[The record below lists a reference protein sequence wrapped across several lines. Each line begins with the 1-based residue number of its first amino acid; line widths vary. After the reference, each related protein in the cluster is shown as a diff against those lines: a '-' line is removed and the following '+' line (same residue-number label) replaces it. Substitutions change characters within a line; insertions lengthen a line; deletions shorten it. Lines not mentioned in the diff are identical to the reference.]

1 MSAMVVTS
9 LFPLLQLDKRLP
21 KHHRKALLPMASP
34 GKFSFSFSKF
44 PEGGLILAIIVLGLL
59 LSVFGG
65 SVQRPKFQ
73 KVEGKQVR
81 VFETGPNG
89 QKVPGFVTVNK
100 FFNAQTLIQIAKDTS
115 FFAIM
120 AVGMTIVII
129 TGGIDLSVGS
139 TYALA
144 SVCGALF
151 LAQYGAS
158 GGLGPVLVGILI
170 TIGVGVLAGLL
181 NGAMIV
187 AFNVHPFIITL
198 GTMAIY
204 RGIAFVQTGGQSIG
218 GFPEQFRSFVRQ
230 EFNGLSLVPLI
241 VMIIV
246 MIIGGIFLATMAIGR
261 KIYAI
266 GGNETASRY
275 SGIRVGAVKALVYAI
290 SGLTAGIAAVL
301 SLGYYGA
308 GSSGDGQGYELNVIA
323 AAVVG
328 GASLVGGKG
337 TALGALLG
345 AVILQ
350 MISNGLVILNIPQ
363 NYSQIVIG
371 LVVIAAVLF
380 DQFNAWLA
388 NRRLLAKTGR
398 IKKEV
403 LASSEAPVSI
413 TPQTK

>member
-1 MSAMVVTS
+1 MA
-9 LFPLLQLDKRLP
+9 LP
-21 KHHRKALLPMASP
+21 S
-34 GKFSFSFSKF
+34 KFSFSFSKF

-59 LSVFGG
+59 LAFFGG
-65 SVQRPKFQ
+65 SVQLPKFQ
-73 KVEGKQVR
+73 NNAEGKQER
-81 VFETGPNG
+81 VFETGPDG
-89 QKVPGFVTVNK
+89 KKSPAFVTVNK
-100 FFNAQTLIQIAKDTS
+100 FFNPRTLIQIAKDTS

-120 AVGMTIVII
+120 AVGMTFVII
-129 TGGIDLSVGS
+129 TGGIDLSVGA

-144 SVCGALF
+144 SVCGALVLTQF
-151 LAQYGAS
+151 GGS
-158 GGLGPVLVGILI
+158 GGPGAVILGILV
-170 TIGVGVLAGLL
+170 TIGIGILGGFL
-181 NGAMIV
+181 NGSMIV
-187 AFNVHPFIITL
+187 GFGVHPFIITL

-204 RGIAFVQTGGQSIG
+204 RGIAFVQTNGQSIG
-218 GFPEQFRSFVRQ
+218 GFPEAFRSFVRQ

-246 MIIGGIFLATMAIGR
+246 MIIGGIFLAKMSLGR

-275 SGIRVGAVKALVYAI
+275 SGIRVGAVKILVYTI
-290 SGLTAGIAAVL
+290 SGLAAGIAAVL

-328 GASLVGGKG
+328 GASLIGGKG

-380 DQFNAWLA
+380 DQFNAWMA

-403 LASSEAPVSI
+403 LASSETPVSI

>member
-1 MSAMVVTS
+1 MS
-9 LFPLLQLDKRLP
+9 
-21 KHHRKALLPMASP
+21 SP
-34 GKFSFSFSKF
+34 AKFGFNFSKF
-44 PEGGLILAIIVLGLL
+44 PEGGLILVIIALGLL
-59 LSVFGG
+59 LAIFGG
-65 SVQRPKFQ
+65 SVQLPKF
-73 KVEGKQVR
+73 ETTPDGKR
-81 VFETGPNG
+81 TRTFEVNASG
-89 QKVPGFVTVNK
+89 QKVPAFVTVNK
-100 FFNAQTLIQIAKDTS
+100 FFNPATLVQIAKDTS

-120 AVGMTIVII
+120 AIGMTVVII
-129 TGGIDLSVGS
+129 TGGIDLSVGAI
-139 TYALA
+139 YALA
-144 SVCGALF
+144 SVCGALI
-151 LAQYGAS
+151 LSPYGPS
-158 GGLGPVLVGILI
+158 GGAGATVLGILV
-170 TIGVGVLAGLL
+170 TIGVGTFLGFL
-181 NGAMIV
+181 NGAMITG
-187 AFNVHPFIITL
+187 FNVHPFIITL

-204 RGIAFVQTGGQSIG
+204 RGIAFVQTNGQSIG
-218 GFPEQFRSFVRQ
+218 GFPEEFRSFVRQ
-230 EFNGLSLVPLI
+230 ELNGLIWVPLVVMLI
-241 VMIIV
+241 VMV
-246 MIIGGIFLATMAIGR
+246 IGGIFLSQTALGR

-275 SGIRVGAVKALVYAI
+275 SGIRVGAVKILVYTI
-290 SGLTAGIAAVL
+290 SGLAAGIAAVL

-308 GSSGDGQGYELNVIA
+308 GASGDGQGYELNVIA

-328 GASLVGGKG
+328 GASLIGGKG

-380 DQFNAWLA
+380 DQFNAWMA

-403 LASSEAPVSI
+403 LASSETPVAI

>member
-1 MSAMVVTS
+1 
-9 LFPLLQLDKRLP
+9 
-21 KHHRKALLPMASP
+21 MASP
-34 GKFSFSFSKF
+34 GKFSFDFSKF
-44 PEGGLILAIIVLGLL
+44 PEGGLILAIVVLGLL
-59 LSVFGG
+59 LAVFGG
-65 SVQRPKFQ
+65 TVQLPKFRINA
-73 KVEGKQVR
+73 EGKTER
-81 VFETGPNG
+81 VMVKNASG
-89 QKVPGFVTVNK
+89 QDVPAFQTVNK
-100 FFNAQTLIQIAKDTS
+100 FFNPKTLVQIAKDTS

-120 AVGMTIVII
+120 AVGMTFVII
-129 TGGIDLSVGS
+129 TGGIDLSVGA

-144 SVCGALF
+144 SVCGAIVLNQAGSAGGVGGVLF
-151 LAQYGAS
+151 
-158 GGLGPVLVGILI
+158 GILV
-170 TIGVGVLAGLL
+170 TIGVGLLGGLV
-181 NGAMIV
+181 NGSMIV
-187 AFNVHPFIITL
+187 AFKVHPFIITL

-204 RGIAFVQTGGQSIG
+204 RGIAFVQTNGQSIG
-218 GFPEQFRSFVRQ
+218 DFPEPFRNFVRQ
-230 EFNGLSLVPLI
+230 EFNGLSLVPLV

-246 MIIGGIFLATMAIGR
+246 MIIGGILLSKMSIGR
-261 KIYAI
+261 KVYAV

-275 SGIRVGAVKALVYAI
+275 SGIRVGGVKVLVYAI
-290 SGLTAGIAAVL
+290 SGLTAGIAAML

-328 GASLVGGKG
+328 GASLIGGKG

-388 NRRLLAKTGR
+388 NKRLLAKTGR

-403 LASSEAPVSI
+403 IATSDTPVPI
-413 TPQTK
+413 NPQSK

>member
-1 MSAMVVTS
+1 
-9 LFPLLQLDKRLP
+9 
-21 KHHRKALLPMASP
+21 MASN
-34 GKFSFSFSKF
+34 GKFSFSFSRF
-44 PEGGLILAIIVLGLL
+44 PEGGLILAMIVLGALL
-59 LSVFGG
+59 AVFGG
-65 SVQRPKFQ
+65 TVQRPKMQTGPDGRQQLVLQTGPDGQ
-73 KVEGKQVR
+73 KTR
-81 VFETGPNG
+81 VFE
-89 QKVPGFVTVNK
+89 TVNK

-120 AVGMTIVII
+120 AVGMTFVII
-129 TGGIDLSVGS
+129 TGGIDLSVGAV
-139 TYALA
+139 YALA
-144 SVCGALF
+144 SVCGALV
-151 LAQYGAS
+151 LNQYGSS
-158 GGLGPVLVGILI
+158 GGPGAVIAGTLV

-187 AFNVHPFIITL
+187 AFKVHPFIITL

-204 RGIAFVQTGGQSIG
+204 RGIAFVQTNGQSIG
-218 GFPEQFRSFVRQ
+218 GFPEEFRNFVKQ
-230 EFNGLSLVPLI
+230 EFNGLTLVPMI

-246 MIIGGIFLATMAIGR
+246 TIIGGIVLAQMSFGR
-261 KIYAI
+261 KVYAV

-275 SGIRVGAVKALVYAI
+275 SGIRVGAVKLLVYTI
-290 SGLTAGIAAVL
+290 SGLTAGIAAFL

-308 GSSGDGQGYELNVIA
+308 GASGDGQGYELNVIA

-328 GASLVGGKG
+328 GASLIGGKG

-388 NRRLLAKTGR
+388 NRRLLAKTGT
-398 IKKEV
+398 IKKEM
-403 LASSEAPVSI
+403 LESSETPVPI
-413 TPQTK
+413 TPHTK